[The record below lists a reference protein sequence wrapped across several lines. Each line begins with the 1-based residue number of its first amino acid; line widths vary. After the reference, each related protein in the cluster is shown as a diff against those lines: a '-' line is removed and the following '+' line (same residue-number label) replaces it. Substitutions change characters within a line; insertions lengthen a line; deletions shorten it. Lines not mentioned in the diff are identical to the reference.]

1 MTTGPGFLSGATLNL
16 REFNAAPSDPAA
28 TASLKRFP
36 GKICHLSTRPETIWE
51 IPEPHATIDVPVDD
65 NTRITL
71 RRHGN
76 PEGPRLVLSHGNG
89 LAIDLYYPFWSLLTD
104 DFDVIVYDLRN
115 HGWNPVSSI
124 HEHSVPTFV
133 NDHDRILEAIDRQF
147 EKKPRIGVFHSVS
160 ALTTLLSSARGSG
173 FSACVLFDP
182 PLCKHGASYEEFD
195 AAAERVAAM
204 TRRRANHFDARQE
217 FADVLPYLP
226 TFQRVVPGVFELVA
240 RTTLRRC
247 ANGQGFE
254 LRCPREY
261 EAQIVDYAATF
272 AVLVDFPKF
281 RCPLKV
287 IGADPTLPFSYLPTL
302 DLSDIVTVDYDFL
315 PETTHLLQLE
325 QPAEC
330 AEAMR
335 EFLESHSLV

>member
-1 MTTGPGFLSGATLNL
+1 M
-16 REFNAAPSDPAA
+16 
-28 TASLKRFP
+28 
-36 GKICHLSTRPETIWE
+36 CHLSTQPETIWE
-51 IPEPHATIDVPVDD
+51 LPEPHATIDVPVDD
-65 NTRITL
+65 DTRITL

-76 PEGPRLVLSHGNG
+76 LKGPRLILSHGNG
-89 LAIDLYYPFWSLLTD
+89 LAIDLYFPFWSLLLD
-104 DFDVIVYDLRN
+104 DFDLIVYDLRN
-115 HGWNPVSSI
+115 HGWNTVSSI

-133 NDHDRILEAIDRQF
+133 NDHDRILDAIDRHF

-160 ALTTLLSSARGSG
+160 ALTTLLSSARGGG

-204 TRRRANHFDARQE
+204 TRRRANHFEARQE

-247 ANGQGFE
+247 SNGQGFE

-272 AVLVDFPKF
+272 AVLVDFPRF

-330 AEAMR
+330 VEAMR
-335 EFLESHSLV
+335 EFLEIHSII

>member
-1 MTTGPGFLSGATLNL
+1 MTTNSKAVW
-16 REFNAAPSDPAA
+16 D
-28 TASLKRFP
+28 
-36 GKICHLSTRPETIWE
+36 
-51 IPEPHATIDVPVDD
+51 IPEPLATFDVPVDD

-76 PEGPRLVLSHGNG
+76 PGGPRLILTHGNG
-89 LAIDLYYPFWSLLTD
+89 LAIDLYYPFWSLLLD
-104 DFDVIVYDLRN
+104 DFDLIVYDLRN
-115 HGWNPVSSI
+115 HGWNAVSSI

-133 NDHDRILEAIDRQF
+133 NDHDRILEAIDRHWG
-147 EKKPRIGVFHSVS
+147 KRPKIGVFHSVS
-160 ALTTLLSSARGSG
+160 SLTTLLSPVKGDG

-204 TRRRANHFDARQE
+204 TRRRANHFNTREE

-240 RTTLRRC
+240 RTTLRRST
-247 ANGQGFE
+247 NRPGFE

-315 PETTHLLQLE
+315 PETTHLLLLE

-330 AEAMR
+330 VEAMR
-335 EFLESHSLV
+335 EFLESHSLI

>member
-1 MTTGPGFLSGATLNL
+1 MNSKAVW
-16 REFNAAPSDPAA
+16 D
-28 TASLKRFP
+28 
-36 GKICHLSTRPETIWE
+36 
-51 IPEPHATIDVPVDD
+51 IPEPLATFDVPVDD
-65 NTRITL
+65 DTRITL

-76 PEGPRLVLSHGNG
+76 PGGPRLILSHGNG
-89 LAIDLYYPFWSLLTD
+89 LAIDLYFPFWSLLLD
-104 DFDVIVYDLRN
+104 EFDLIVYDLRN
-115 HGWNPVSSI
+115 HGWNAVSSI

-133 NDHDRILEAIDRQF
+133 NDHDRILDAIDGNWGKRP
-147 EKKPRIGVFHSVS
+147 KIGVFHSVS
-160 ALTTLLSSARGSG
+160 ALTALLSPVRGGG
-173 FSACVLFDP
+173 FSACVLFAP

-204 TRRRANHFDARQE
+204 TRRRANHFNTKEE

-240 RTTLRRC
+240 RTTLRRSR
-247 ANGQGFE
+247 NGQGFE

-315 PETTHLLQLE
+315 PETTHLLQME

-330 AEAMR
+330 VEAMR
-335 EFLESHSLV
+335 EFLDSHSLI